1 MRLNDSADLKV
12 LRDEVISNL
21 QDLFARA
28 NMDARVC
35 IPGSMTYDKD
45 GNFVS
50 FKVEIATGKTKEER
64 DLELY
69 MAKDR
74 IFKTRGMIPTLGEC
88 LLVGYNRR
96 ARKYPYIVSRIEDGK
111 SFKLPVS
118 AAQAAFGSF

>member
-12 LRDEVISNL
+12 LRDEVISKL
-21 QDLFARA
+21 QELFAGE
-28 NMDARVC
+28 ARVR
-35 IPGSMTYDKD
+35 IPGSMTFDRD

-50 FKVEIATGKTKEER
+50 FKVEIATGMTKEER

-69 MAKDR
+69 MTKDR
-74 IFKTRGMIPTLGEC
+74 IFKKSGVVPTLGEC
-88 LLVGYNRR
+88 LLVGYSRR
-96 ARKYPYIVSRIEDGK
+96 ARKYPYLVIRVEDGK